1 MIRRTLL
8 AAMMLIPLAATAQ
21 SVPGKNAPQPDLPKE
36 TLVIVTSDG
45 VKHNFNVEMAISNDQ
60 QMTGLM
66 FRPTVPADG
75 GMLFDWG
82 LARDSDMWMKNT
94 ISSLDMVFI
103 NGDGTIRRIA
113 ENTTPRSLATIS
125 SGGPVRATL
134 ELAAGTAARLHIQV
148 GDKVEQRV
156 FGNAP

>member
-8 AAMMLIPLAATAQ
+8 AAALLMPLAVAAQ
-21 SVPGKNAPQPDLPKE
+21 GVPGQTGPQSELPKE
-36 TLVIVTSDG
+36 KLVIVTADG
-45 VKHNFNVEMAISNDQ
+45 VKHPFNVEMAISNDQ

-66 FRPTVPADG
+66 FRKTVPADG

-82 LARDSDMWMKNT
+82 QPRDSTMWMKNT
-94 ISSLDMVFI
+94 ISSLDMLFI

-113 ENTTPRSLATIS
+113 ENTTPRSLATIP
-125 SGGPVRATL
+125 SGGAVRATL
-134 ELAAGTAARLHIQV
+134 ELAAGTAARLHIEV